1 MKLFWCPQ
9 TRAARV
15 LWMLEEAQ
23 LEHELVLVDIRDPGS
38 ISNPEFHAAS
48 PMGKVPALIDGE
60 VKLSES
66 AAICLYLADRY
77 PQTGLAPAIDDP
89 LRGQFL
95 YWMFFTPAVIEPAMS
110 EKFGNLKP
118 NKHSHGWGDYDSML
132 NTLSLGV
139 KDQPW
144 LLGNQFTAAD
154 VLVGST
160 VYFLKKFGIMPESDV
175 LEAYLERCLA
185 RPAYQT
191 ALAKDEQISESS
203 S

>member
-1 MKLFWCPQ
+1 
-9 TRAARV
+9 
-15 LWMLEEAQ
+15 
-23 LEHELVLVDIRDPGS
+23 
-38 ISNPEFHAAS
+38 
-48 PMGKVPALIDGE
+48 
-60 VKLSES
+60 
-66 AAICLYLADRY
+66 
-77 PQTGLAPAIDDP
+77 
-89 LRGQFL
+89 
-95 YWMFFTPAVIEPAMS
+95 MFFTPAVIEPAMS

-132 NTLSLGV
+132 NTLSQGV